1 MDPRPSVISLITEMR
16 EEGQMEKQVVDDTS
30 QRASAL
36 IASAVGDLMEFWN
49 FKPSLGRVWATL
61 YLSQDPM
68 DAEEIEARSGLSSG
82 NVSISLQ
89 ELLQWGAVKRAPQPG
104 RRRLFLVETDI
115 WLLVARVMRERELR
129 VIARSIEHMEEAL
142 RLLNTEGRSSD
153 PTAMLQNRFIATRVA
168 TLLELA
174 KAGHRMVERLSRT
187 GNVNFRSIR
196 DVLLSR

>member
-1 MDPRPSVISLITEMR
+1 
-16 EEGQMEKQVVDDTS
+16 
-30 QRASAL
+30 
-36 IASAVGDLMEFWN
+36 
-49 FKPSLGRVWATL
+49 
-61 YLSQDPM
+61 
-68 DAEEIEARSGLSSG
+68 
-82 NVSISLQ
+82 
-89 ELLQWGAVKRAPQPG
+89 
-104 RRRLFLVETDI
+104 
-115 WLLVARVMRERELR
+115 
-129 VIARSIEHMEEAL
+129 L